1 MDPQLRRWNNMAGAV
16 AYYRDHGVSAH
27 KLVLGVPFYGRGFH
41 VSSDANDGL
50 YQAYT
55 APYGAGDWRV
65 IKEKLLT
72 DPQWEQHWHPLAQ
85 TPWLFHRRDR
95 IFVSY
100 ENPRSIAIRAEYA
113 REQGLR
119 GVFMWEL
126 TGDDDQH
133 SLLEAMTK
141 PFE

>member
-1 MDPQLRRWNNMAGAV
+1 
-16 AYYRDHGVSAH
+16 
-27 KLVLGVPFYGRGFH
+27 VLGVPFYGRGFR

-72 DPQWEQHWHPLAQ
+72 DPQWEQHWHPVAQ
-85 TPWLFHRRDR
+85 TPWLFHRGDR

-126 TGDDDQH
+126 TADDDQH
-133 SLLEAMTK
+133 SLLEAMAK
-141 PFE
+141 PFD